1 MSYRALVLL
10 QWWSSFT
17 GSWQQMLYSQGL
29 VLRNCTMHCKKKSL
43 QWMGF
48 GREGADLPTTSQE
61 TQEAKTRP
69 LQQIL
74 LCRASKT
81 PHPRKSP
88 SRSFSTAVY
97 WVSQCNERWLPMP
110 SLSQHCW
117 FSGQAGKK
125 KKKLN
130 TVFCEK
136 KNAVLKVITTGYHHY
151 SDSHSTLIIKCVL

>member
-1 MSYRALVLL
+1 MSNRVLVLL

-29 VLRNCTMHCKKKSL
+29 VLRNCTMHCKKRACNGWDLAGKELIFRQPPKRLRKPKPDPFNTFSYVGLPKPHIPKSHL
-43 QWMGF
+43 Q
-48 GREGADLPTTSQE
+48 GALV
-61 TQEAKTRP
+61 
-69 LQQIL
+69 LQSIE
-74 LCRASKT
+74 
-81 PHPRKSP
+81 
-88 SRSFSTAVY
+88 
-97 WVSQCNERWLPMP
+97 WVNVMKGGSQCPACLNIVDFPGKLE
-110 SLSQHCW
+110 
-117 FSGQAGKK
+117 KK

>member
-29 VLRNCTMHCKKKSL
+29 FLRNCTMHCKKRACNGWDLAGKELIFRQPPKRLRKPKPDPFNRFSYVGLPKPHIPESHL
-43 QWMGF
+43 Q
-48 GREGADLPTTSQE
+48 GALV
-61 TQEAKTRP
+61 
-69 LQQIL
+69 LQSIE
-74 LCRASKT
+74 
-81 PHPRKSP
+81 
-88 SRSFSTAVY
+88 
-97 WVSQCNERWLPMP
+97 WVNVMKGGSQCPACLNIVDFP
-110 SLSQHCW
+110 
-117 FSGQAGKK
+117 GKLEK